1 MHEGFDPIRGHAR
14 CRRIIAGGRP
24 PGAKDPIQSD
34 HRTREGSVPMPQRTH
49 RQASKSSLPIQLPA
63 PRLRGGRSLVAAFR
77 RRRTTREIGGGKLPL
92 QLLSDLLWAAC
103 GVNRR
108 KGPFGHPGITAA
120 SASDSQEIDVY
131 VAMSDGVFLYEAR
144 RHRLLPVVAADL
156 RRLAMGRGQREMAT
170 NAPVQLVYVVDV
182 RRLTHT
188 QGFEEP
194 GLRDPEVQ
202 KSYYFVDTG
211 LIAGNVYLFCASR
224 GLATWFHNCDRAAL
238 AAGLDL
244 RPDQRVLFAQ
254 TVGYPRR

>member
-1 MHEGFDPIRGHAR
+1 
-14 CRRIIAGGRP
+14 
-24 PGAKDPIQSD
+24 
-34 HRTREGSVPMPQRTH
+34 MPQRT
-49 RQASKSSLPIQLPA
+49 RRSSSKAVRPIQLPA
-63 PRLRGGRSLVAAFR
+63 PRLRGGRSLAASLR
-77 RRRTTREIGGGKLPL
+77 RRRTTREIGSRQLPL

-131 VAMSDGVFLYEAR
+131 VAMEEGVFRYEAR
-144 RHRLLPVVAADL
+144 RHRLLPVVAEDL
-156 RRLAMGRGQREMAT
+156 RHLAIGRGQREMVT
-170 NAPVQLVYVVDV
+170 DAPVQLVYVVDV

-202 KSYYFVDTG
+202 KSYYFVDAG

-238 AAGLDL
+238 AARLNL
-244 RPDQRVLFAQ
+244 RPEQRVLFAQ